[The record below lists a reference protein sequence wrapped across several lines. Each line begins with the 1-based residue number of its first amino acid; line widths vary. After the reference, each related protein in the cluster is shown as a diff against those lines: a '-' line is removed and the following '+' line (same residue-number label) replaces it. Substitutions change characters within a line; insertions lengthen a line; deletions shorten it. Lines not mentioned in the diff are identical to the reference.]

1 LNYNQIRATVPRQP
15 NQSGGFLNTI
25 RDASMTVLAMN
36 ARLSL
41 GKASPNNKA
50 QFSATEDTMR
60 EIFKTLAATLLVG
73 AIMVPAGETRAQ
85 TTPFKVGVI
94 LPLTGNTAWGGRPA
108 KMAAELA
115 AREVNEQ
122 KLAGDFKI
130 ELTFADGACEP
141 RTSYAAAEKLIN
153 QEHVQALIG
162 EWCSSAS
169 VAIAQVANDAK
180 IPYIVQISTADGIAK
195 NAGPYVFQSVMQN
208 KAIQLREGELLLKK
222 FKFASAAI
230 LVENNDFGLSFR
242 ENMRETF
249 EKAKIKIAVDIPQD
263 RHDTNW
269 YSVITRIQ
277 GASPDIV
284 VVSISAGQ
292 AANFIK
298 QYAESNVKM
307 PLFSDYPPPPYIF
320 EKQVGQQAGKIGL
333 IRGAFF
339 LNDPNATP
347 KQKAFVAKFEP
358 IVEKELGEKRPTVH
372 WDIVTYDAVML
383 TADALKRSNSAKA
396 DDFVK
401 ALAATKYDGVLAH
414 YEFDKDRGVKPEG
427 FDFVFI
433 RTTPEGSL
441 EVVK

>member
-1 LNYNQIRATVPRQP
+1 
-15 NQSGGFLNTI
+15 
-25 RDASMTVLAMN
+25 
-36 ARLSL
+36 
-41 GKASPNNKA
+41 
-50 QFSATEDTMR
+50 MR
-60 EIFKTLAATLLVG
+60 EFLKALAVMLCVG
-73 AIMVPAGETRAQ
+73 AAVLPADGTHAQ
-85 TTPFKVGVI
+85 TAVYKVGVI

-115 AREVNEQ
+115 AREVDEQ
-122 KLAGDFKI
+122 KLAGNFKI
-130 ELTFADGACEP
+130 ELDFADGACEP
-141 RTSYAAAEKLIN
+141 RTSYAAADKLIN
-153 QEHVQALIG
+153 QDHVQALIG

-169 VAIAQVANDAK
+169 VAIAQVAADAK
-180 IPYIVQISTADGIAK
+180 VPYIVQISTADGIAK

-208 KAIQLREGELLLKK
+208 KIIQRREGEQLLKK
-222 FKFASAAI
+222 FNFASVAI

-242 ENMRETF
+242 ENMRDTF
-249 EKAKIKIAVDIPQD
+249 EKAKIKIAIDIPQD
-263 RHDTNW
+263 RQDTNW

-292 AANFIK
+292 AANFVK
-298 QYAESNVKM
+298 QYAESNVKI

-320 EKQVGQQAGKIGL
+320 EKQVGPQAGKIGL
-333 IRGAFF
+333 VRGAFF
-339 LNDPNATP
+339 LDGPGATP
-347 KQKAFVAKFEP
+347 KQKEFVAKFEP

-383 TADALKRSNSAKA
+383 TADALKRGNSARA

-401 ALAATKYDGVLAH
+401 ALAATKHDGVLGR

-427 FDFVFI
+427 FDFQFI
-433 RTTPEGSL
+433 RTTPQGGL

>member
-1 LNYNQIRATVPRQP
+1 MHR
-15 NQSGGFLNTI
+15 
-25 RDASMTVLAMN
+25 
-36 ARLSL
+36 
-41 GKASPNNKA
+41 
-50 QFSATEDTMR
+50 
-60 EIFKTLAATLLVG
+60 IFKTVAVMLCAGAAILPVRQ
-73 AIMVPAGETRAQ
+73 ASAQ
-85 TTPFKVGVI
+85 TTPFKIGVI
-94 LPLTGNTAWGGRPA
+94 LPLTGNTAWGGQPA

-115 AREVNEQ
+115 ASEVNAQ
-122 KLAGDFKI
+122 KLAGKYKI
-130 ELTFADGACEP
+130 DLVFADGACEP
-141 RTSYAAAEKLIN
+141 RTSYAAAEKLIK
-153 QEHVQALIG
+153 QEQVQALIG

-180 IPYIVQISTADGIAK
+180 IPYIIQISTADDIAK

-208 KAIQLREGELLLKK
+208 KAIQHREGELLLKK

-242 ENMRETF
+242 KNVRDTF
-249 EKAKIKIAVDIPQD
+249 EKAKIKIAIDIPQD

-292 AANFIK
+292 AANFVK
-298 QYAESNVKM
+298 QYAESNVKI

-339 LNDPNATP
+339 LNGPDVTP

-358 IVEKELGEKRPTVH
+358 IVEKATGQKRPTVH

-383 TADALKRSNSAKA
+383 AADALNRGGAKP

-401 ALAATKYDGVLAH
+401 ALAATKYDGVMGH
-414 YEFDKDRGVKPEG
+414 YEFDADRGIKSEG
-427 FDFVFI
+427 FDFKFI
-433 RTTPEGSL
+433 RTTPEGGL